1 LRRDTEGAREDEAGN
16 NCGDTSFGKTRERI
30 HFARVMTLL

>member
-16 NCGDTSFGKTRERI
+16 HRGDTGFGKTRERI
-30 HFARVMTLL
+30 HFARVMPL